1 MTALYGFLEEYWT
14 LEINVELL
22 IPVFMLARRLPR
34 RPHHAARI
42 VCVAA
47 FYLALSFGSIALG
60 LSEALNMVNMFLLF
74 SAMLVV
80 LTATI
85 KFVYQVS
92 VWPALFCA
100 TAGYTL
106 QNLASGATVLIRI
119 LITGSVN
126 TMLDDPLRIVVDLAT
141 YTTVY
146 VVGYLV
152 FVRPLSEN
160 GLLGVSNKAMLLM
173 LAVVAVAIIG
183 FDVLLKDIASAGIG
197 YTRLVLLRL
206 LFLGICIFVL
216 FVEYELLFAQ
226 KASEDKALA
235 EALLDERERQY
246 QLSRSQ
252 IDSINIKCHD
262 IRSQIHALARSETE
276 VDRDALDDIA
286 REVNVYE
293 AMYETGDE
301 ALDTILTER
310 ALACGNEGITFAVIA
325 DGSALG
331 FMAPADVYALFGS
344 ALENAIEA
352 VRLVEDPEERTI
364 ALNIQRRGGMVAIS
378 IENRCAREPEFRDD
392 LPVSTKEGAGGH
404 GLGARSIR
412 ATVERYGGSMHMGA
426 RDGVFY
432 LNILL
437 PMPER

>member
-1 MTALYGFLEEYWT
+1 MTALYGFLEKYWT
-14 LEINVELL
+14 FEVNLELL
-22 IPVFMLARRLPR
+22 IPVFMLACRLPPR
-34 RPHHAARI
+34 SHHRARLL
-42 VCVAA
+42 CVAA
-47 FYLALSFGSIALG
+47 FYLVLSFGFIALELYELMG
-60 LSEALNMVNMFLLF
+60 MFLIFASL
-74 SAMLVV
+74 LVV
-80 LTATI
+80 LMLTVL
-85 KFVYQVS
+85 FVYQVS
-92 VWPALFCA
+92 IWPALFCA

-106 QNLASGATVLIRI
+106 QNLASGISVLVRV
-119 LITGSVN
+119 LATGSG
-126 TMLDDPLRIVVDLAT
+126 TTQLEDPLRIIVDVAIFSS
-141 YTTVY
+141 VY
-146 VVGYLV
+146 IVGYLV
-152 FVRPLSEN
+152 FVRPLDQN

-173 LAVVAVAIIG
+173 LAVVAVVIIG
-183 FDVLLKDIASAGIG
+183 FDILLKEVAADGIG
-197 YTRLVLLRL
+197 YSHLVLLRL
-206 LFLGICIFVL
+206 LFLGICVFVL

-262 IRSQIHALARSETE
+262 IRSQIHALARSDAE

-310 ALACGNEGITFAVIA
+310 ALACGNEGIAFAVIA

-352 VRLVEDPEERTI
+352 VRLVEDPEERIIT
-364 ALNIQRRGGMVAIS
+364 LNIQRRGGMAAIS
-378 IENRCAREPEFRDD
+378 IENRCAREPEFRDG

-412 ATVERYGGSMHMGA
+412 TTVERYGGSMHMGA
-426 RDGVFY
+426 QDGVFY

-437 PMPER
+437 PVPEG